1 MNESGKLGYY
11 DVHRVTVT
19 LSEYRC
25 TSPCSRIELETEAD
39 RGREGESEVV
49 KCPHTH
55 AAAAAV
61 AVAALFA
68 PPPGRLRHARMYGPR
83 TGTEKSSGLG
93 IIEALANSAGTNF
106 TKPRKS
112 QSCLLGTP
120 LYIACAQTARVI
132 SIDNARLDEIWSTTN
147 GTRPNAN
154 ISHRD

>member
-1 MNESGKLGYY
+1 MDESGSLGQY

-55 AAAAAV
+55 AA
-61 AVAALFA
+61 VAALFA

-93 IIEALANSAGTNF
+93 IICRG
-106 TKPRKS
+106 
-112 QSCLLGTP
+112 SC
-120 LYIACAQTARVI
+120 
-132 SIDNARLDEIWSTTN
+132 
-147 GTRPNAN
+147 
-154 ISHRD
+154 